1 MAESFKVE
9 ILGSEYTLKGDVD
22 PGFLEKV
29 AFFLKEKIEEVRAAM
44 PTANKVHVVMLTA
57 LNISCDYLQT
67 KEALERMEK
76 AMEAKSQEWISKLD
90 ALNQ

>member
-9 ILGSEYTLKGDVD
+9 ILGNEYTLRGDLDLV
-22 PGFLEKV
+22 FLEKV
-29 AFFLKEKIEEVRAAM
+29 ASFLKEKIEEVRVTM
-44 PTANKVHVVMLTA
+44 PTANKLHVVMLTA
-57 LNISCDYLQT
+57 LNISCDYLQA

-90 ALNQ
+90 AVN